1 MRHQVQFQEEIQPGL
16 KTLRLRD
23 NHGDWP
29 LAPRAPGNTAVIEAG
44 SGEGMATRATQKG

>member
-1 MRHQVQFQEEIQPGL
+1 MKHQVQFQEKIQPGL

-29 LAPRAPGNTAVIEAG
+29 RAPRAPGNTAVIAAG
-44 SGEGMATRATQKG
+44 SGEGVGARATQKG